1 MLYIRGKKTLKSVF
15 YFSLLSSFIFS
26 SIDLNA
32 QRREFYM
39 ENHDDKPYYFGI
51 TLGMNSGR
59 FQTELHQQFMQQD
72 SVLVAEPLNSGGFAL
87 GLLATARLTNR
98 FQLRFNPQL
107 MFAER
112 SIYYNLRYKEANE
125 DFEVQKNVESI
136 LVSFPLQLKFNSDRI
151 GNFRVYML
159 GGGKLDYDL
168 ASNAQARRA
177 DDMIKIQKLDYG
189 IEGGVGFNFYFKSF
203 IFSPEIKISNG
214 LNNLHSRD
222 ENLKYSSVI
231 DRIQSRMIVFSI
243 HLEG

>member
-1 MLYIRGKKTLKSVF
+1 MLYIRRTKTLKPIF
-15 YFSLLSSFIFS
+15 LFSILFIFS
-26 SIDLNA
+26 FADIHA
-32 QRREFYM
+32 QRRELYL
-39 ENHDDKPYYFGI
+39 EDHDDKRYYFGI

-59 FQTELHQQFMQQD
+59 FHTELHRQFLQQD
-72 SVLVAEPLNSGGFAL
+72 SIMVAEPLNSGGFAL
-87 GLLATARLTNR
+87 GLLATARLSHR

-112 SIYYNLRYKEANE
+112 AIHYNLRYKEANE
-125 DFEVQKNVESI
+125 DYEVKKNVESI
-136 LVSFPLQLKFNSDRI
+136 LVSFPMQLKFRSDRI

-214 LNNLHSRD
+214 LNNIHSRD
-222 ENLKYSSVI
+222 ENLKYSNVL
-231 DRIQSRMIVFSI
+231 DKIQSRMIVFSI

>member
-1 MLYIRGKKTLKSVF
+1 MLYIRGKKTLKTL
-15 YFSLLSSFIFS
+15 YFFILLFSFIFS
-26 SIDLNA
+26 SVVVHA
-32 QRREFYM
+32 QTKEFYM
-39 ENHDDKPYYFGI
+39 EDHDDKRYYFGI
-51 TLGMNSGR
+51 TLGMNNGR
-59 FQTELHQQFMQQD
+59 FQTELHQQFMNQD

-87 GLLATARLTNR
+87 GLLATARLTHR

-125 DFEVQKNVESI
+125 DYEVRKNVESI
-136 LVSFPLQLKFNSDRI
+136 LVSFPMQLKFRSDRI

-203 IFSPEIKISNG
+203 IFSPEIKFSNG

-222 ENLKYSSVI
+222 ENLKYSNVI